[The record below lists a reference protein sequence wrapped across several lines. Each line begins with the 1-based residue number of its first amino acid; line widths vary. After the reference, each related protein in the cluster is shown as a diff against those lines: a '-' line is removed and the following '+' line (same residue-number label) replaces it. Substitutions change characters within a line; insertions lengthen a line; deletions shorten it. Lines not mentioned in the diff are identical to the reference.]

1 MKPVKNFLIDFTF
14 SLLISLPCFFL
25 CDMIEKK
32 EVVDWFDLQLGLGGV
47 AFLLLVAYLLFAR
60 HNKESK
66 GAKILKTM
74 TIIAIVTTIIYGVFM
89 LLEWLFPDNA
99 DSSFTGNWEQ
109 WFPVSISLSVFL
121 FMQNKRTTQSYEN
134 DNDLVVA
141 VECQDKT
148 DAERICTI
156 LDENGIKAMAV
167 EKESPMYINS
177 GNGAP
182 VQVQVMG
189 KELKRTKESLTH
201 NK

>member
-1 MKPVKNFLIDFTF
+1 MKTVKNFLFDFTF

-60 HNKESK
+60 RNKESK
-66 GAKILKTM
+66 GAKIVNTM
-74 TIIAIVTTIIYGVFM
+74 TVVAIVATVIYGVFM

-99 DSSFTGNWEQ
+99 DSVFTGNWEQ
-109 WFPVSISLSVFL
+109 WFPVSISMSVFL
-121 FMQNKRTTQSYEN
+121 FMQNKRSTQSYKN

-141 VECQDKT
+141 AECQDKT
-148 DAERICTI
+148 DAERICTM
-156 LDENGIKAMAV
+156 LEENGIKAMTV

-177 GNGAP
+177 GCDAP
-182 VQVQVMG
+182 VQVQIMG
-189 KELKRTKESLTH
+189 KDMPKAK
-201 NK
+201 NVIK

>member
-1 MKPVKNFLIDFTF
+1 MKTVKNFLVDFF
-14 SLLISLPCFFL
+14 FCLLISVPCFFL
-25 CDMIEKK
+25 CDMIDNKQM
-32 EVVDWFDLQLGLGGV
+32 VDWLDLQLGLGGV
-47 AFLLLVAYLLFAR
+47 SIVLLVAYLLFAR
-60 HNKESK
+60 RNKESK
-66 GAKILKTM
+66 GAIIVNTM
-74 TIIAIVTTIIYGVFM
+74 TIIAIVATFVYGAFM

-99 DSSFTGNWEQ
+99 DSDFTGNWVQ

-121 FMQNKRTTQSYEN
+121 FMQNKRTTQSYKN

-189 KELKRTKESLTH
+189 KDLPYAQKVIK
-201 NK
+201 

>member
-1 MKPVKNFLIDFTF
+1 MKTVKNFLIDFTF

-66 GAKILKTM
+66 GAKILSTM
-74 TIIAIVTTIIYGVFM
+74 TIMAIVATLIYGAFM

-201 NK
+201 NE

>member
-1 MKPVKNFLIDFTF
+1 MKTVKNFLFDFTF

-66 GAKILKTM
+66 GAKILSTM
-74 TIIAIVTTIIYGVFM
+74 TIMAIVATLIYGAFM

-156 LDENGIKAMAV
+156 LDENGIKAIAV

-177 GNGAP
+177 VNDAP

-201 NK
+201 NE